1 MTNAMKSDIM
11 NSTNPVLTV
20 APEKEDSSMTRATEK
35 ITALYCRLSQEDDLD
50 GESNSISNQ
59 KAILEKYAEEHHF
72 PNSTFFVDDGYSGT
86 SFDRPGFQRMIEEI
100 EADHVAVCIVKDLSR
115 FGRNFTMVGM
125 YTNITFVNPD

>member
-20 APEKEDSSMTRATEK
+20 APKKEDMSMTRATDK

-59 KAILEKYAEEHHF
+59 KAILEKYQRNTVSPIPRSLWTMGTLAPALTDPAF
-72 PNSTFFVDDGYSGT
+72 SG
-86 SFDRPGFQRMIEEI
+86 
-100 EADHVAVCIVKDLSR
+100 
-115 FGRNFTMVGM
+115 
-125 YTNITFVNPD
+125 